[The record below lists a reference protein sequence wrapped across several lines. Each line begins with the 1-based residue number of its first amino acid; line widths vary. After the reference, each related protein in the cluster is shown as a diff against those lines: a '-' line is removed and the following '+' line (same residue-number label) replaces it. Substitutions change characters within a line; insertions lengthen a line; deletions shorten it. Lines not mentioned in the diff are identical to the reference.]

1 LFVWLRVRVQ
11 KNVIF
16 NRLDLSLVEFEVEY
30 EFIVDGMKRLCKS
43 SKPVSKGKN
52 TKFDHKIRPIVP
64 TITSLTIEELP

>member
-43 SKPVSKGKN
+43 SKPVSKGK
-52 TKFDHKIRPIVP
+52 R
-64 TITSLTIEELP
+64 